1 MIDSRA
7 RVLCV
12 EYAGGI
18 FSIPVFSGTPPYHFW
33 GVLCVLGENNIPN
46 YVKLDLI
53 RSNLA

>member
-33 GVLCVLGENNIPN
+33 GVLCVLGENNIAN
-46 YVKLDLI
+46 
-53 RSNLA
+53 

>member
-18 FSIPVFSGTPPYHFW
+18 FWEKILNKKVEK
-33 GVLCVLGENNIPN
+33 V
-46 YVKLDLI
+46 VKVERL
-53 RSNLA
+53 

>member
-18 FSIPVFSGTPPYHFW
+18 FSMPVFFTPPFTIIFG

-46 YVKLDLI
+46 
-53 RSNLA
+53 

>member
-18 FSIPVFSGTPPYHFW
+18 FFDI
-33 GVLCVLGENNIPN
+33 CVLWHSALPFLGGFVCFGGE
-46 YVKLDLI
+46 
-53 RSNLA
+53 

>member
-18 FSIPVFSGTPPYHFW
+18 FSIPVFFTSPPYHFG
-33 GVLCVLGENNIPN
+33 GVLCVLGGE
-46 YVKLDLI
+46 
-53 RSNLA
+53 